1 MRTVVALEA
10 NNNNKIS
17 NIQAINNIKG
27 VMNLMNK
34 GHLEIVREVL
44 VTIINNSEEEENVS
58 YNIALVKEALR
69 EMIFS
74 KTGNS
79 FNQSEEIS
87 EDIEYKVLRDN
98 IMYNV
103 MNLEVEELELVQS
116 IFTNLFNIRDSE
128 KRNTLSF
135 IISEVN
141 PRIIQL
147 SRRERQQQ
155 AANAARQRA
164 EARERAEASQM
175 PTREPSST
183 NESTSYQ
190 EPEALPTEL
199 SQEEMIRRQEE
210 ALQEY
215 LNPPSIDNISKYFE
229 SQNVKDLVY
238 NVGAPAKNYM
248 TDIIRP
254 NPVAE
259 RSCLKDRRFPREPVE
274 VLSSGTPA
282 GAYEFQGIGTMLPK
296 FAYTEVYNDKY
307 Y

>member
-1 MRTVVALEA
+1 
-10 NNNNKIS
+10 
-17 NIQAINNIKG
+17 
-27 VMNLMNK
+27 
-34 GHLEIVREVL
+34 
-44 VTIINNSEEEENVS
+44 
-58 YNIALVKEALR
+58 
-69 EMIFS
+69 
-74 KTGNS
+74 
-79 FNQSEEIS
+79 
-87 EDIEYKVLRDN
+87 
-98 IMYNV
+98 

-183 NESTSYQ
+183 NESTSHQ